1 MAATDLEFLGNV
13 RRAGRHGLLQEPQTD
28 FPLSFAHTLQRLVNP
43 GAGCFNDFVG
53 FFNRIGAGEVEVF
66 QAVNRVNSRGEL
78 DAVGFENYPEKGNEL
93 IRFIFLSS
101 GDDSLESGYRRF
113 LQNIGF
119 IRRHVSHIGGGNLS
133 DEFLIGGYPL
143 QSDVPCFSGVLAG

>member
-1 MAATDLEFLGNV
+1 
-13 RRAGRHGLLQEPQTD
+13 LQEPQTD
-28 FPLSFAHTLQRLVNP
+28 FPLSFAHTPQRLVNP

-66 QAVNRVNSRGEL
+66 QAVNRVNSRSEL
-78 DAVGFENYPEKGNEL
+78 DAVGFENYPKKGNEL
-93 IRFIFLSS
+93 IRFVFLSS

-113 LQNIGF
+113 LQKIGF
-119 IRRHVSHIGGGNLS
+119 LCRHVSHIRGSNFS

-143 QSDVPCFSGVLAG
+143 QSDGPCFSVLLAG